1 MESEPRSQAGEQD
14 VTWSAEN
21 PPEPP
26 AHEAAA
32 TEAPAGDATPTP
44 VQPVEG
50 EASGL
55 AGDSSPE
62 LAASQKALR
71 ERTEDLQRLQAEYVN
86 YKRRVDRD
94 RDLARHAGVE
104 SVVLDLLPVLDDL
117 RIAQEHEEMTGGF
130 KLLVEEL
137 QRITVKY
144 GLETFG
150 DKGEVFDP
158 QIHDALMQAP
168 MPGVT
173 EPTVLDVMQLGY
185 KFRGRVLR
193 AARVAVGMPAED
205 ARPAAATAEAP
216 QAAEASETE

>member
-1 MESEPRSQAGEQD
+1 MESEPRPEAGEQD
-14 VTWSAEN
+14 VTRNPEN
-21 PPEPP
+21 LTEQPSR
-26 AHEAAA
+26 EAAA
-32 TEAPAGDATPTP
+32 TEAPAEDSTPTP

-50 EASGL
+50 EVSGPT
-55 AGDSSPE
+55 GDSSQE
-62 LAASQKALR
+62 LAAAQTALR

-137 QRITVKY
+137 QKITVKY

-150 DKGEVFDP
+150 EKGDVFDP

-205 ARPAAATAEAP
+205 APPAAETA
-216 QAAEASETE
+216 QASETE